1 MDKDGIAAL
10 VLVVCV
16 VGELVTGLSSNT
28 MHFLT
33 GMALL
38 TALNLG
44 D

>member
-10 VLVVCV
+10 FLIVCV
-16 VGELVTGLSSNT
+16 VGELVTGFSSNT

-33 GMALL
+33 GMSLL

-44 D
+44 S

>member
-16 VGELVTGLSSNT
+16 VGDLVTGFSSNT

-33 GMALL
+33 GMALI
-38 TALNLG
+38 TAWNQG
-44 D
+44 A